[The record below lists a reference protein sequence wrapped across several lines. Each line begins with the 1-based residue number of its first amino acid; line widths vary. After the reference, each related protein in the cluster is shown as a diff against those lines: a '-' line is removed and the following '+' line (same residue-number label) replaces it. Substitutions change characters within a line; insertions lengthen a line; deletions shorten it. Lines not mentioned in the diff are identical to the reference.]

1 MEDTRVKG
9 PMKSPPHPGAVLKGL
24 YLEPLALSITS
35 AAKGLGVTR
44 KTLSQLIN
52 GHHGVT
58 PGMAL
63 RLAEAF
69 NTTPQLWLNMQQSFD
84 LRQAEKKGRAYNIQ
98 HFWQSSGTELQS
110 A

>member
-9 PMKSPPHPGAVLKGL
+9 PMKTPPHPGAVLKGL
-24 YLEPLALSITS
+24 YLEPLELSVTS
-35 AAKGLGVTR
+35 AAKGLGITR

-58 PGMAL
+58 PDMAL

-69 NTTPQLWLNMQQSFD
+69 NTTPQLWLNLQQNFD
-84 LRQAEKKGRAYNIQ
+84 LRQAEKKPKTYTVQ
-98 HFWQSSGTELQS
+98 HFWTSRDAELKS